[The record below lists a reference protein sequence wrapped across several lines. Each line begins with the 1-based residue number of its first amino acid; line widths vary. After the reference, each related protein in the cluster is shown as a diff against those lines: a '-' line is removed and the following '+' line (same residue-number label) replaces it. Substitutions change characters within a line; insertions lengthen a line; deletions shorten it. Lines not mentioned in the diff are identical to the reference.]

1 MHFYRP
7 QNPESSLGPTQI
19 HDSATLPVQQ
29 KMDVEIG
36 EECLGVALA
45 GFRWTQN
52 VCGVEGSGKIT
63 FNKKLIL
70 FYIHEISQLNQ
81 FLLATTI

>member
-1 MHFYRP
+1 MKQEQNENNLYFCLP

-36 EECLGVALA
+36 EECLCIVLA

-52 VCGVEGSGKIT
+52 VCGVEGSGKTT
-63 FNKKLIL
+63 F
-70 FYIHEISQLNQ
+70 
-81 FLLATTI
+81 